1 MAIISSALRPI
12 KTSGL
17 NMCSSELPQWFQ
29 MQCSVKVTEAL
40 LDPKYLKRTEQFPAG
55 VLRECLERTSA
66 S

>member
-1 MAIISSALRPI
+1 
-12 KTSGL
+12 
-17 NMCSSELPQWFQ
+17 MCSSELPQWFQ